1 MRSILAASLLLSPML
16 YAASAVA
23 AVQPKVDA
31 PADVQVSRTGVTTP
45 ATLDSANF
53 SISSSGLYGAVSDG
67 AKIILALK
75 VDANGN
81 ASDIRVLQPV
91 NPQLDARVV
100 AAVRQ
105 ASFHPAKL
113 DNRPVPVEMNLVD
126 SVRR

>member
-1 MRSILAASLLLSPML
+1 MRSILVASLLLSPML
-16 YAASAVA
+16 YTASASA
-23 AVQPKVDA
+23 AIQPKVDA

-53 SISSSGLYGAVSDG
+53 SISSSGLYGTVYDG
-67 AKIILALK
+67 AKIVLALK

-81 ASDIRVLQPV
+81 ASDVRVLQPV

-113 DNRPVPVEMNLVD
+113 DNRAIPVEMNLVV

>member
-23 AVQPKVDA
+23 AIQPKVDA
-31 PADVQVSRTGVTTP
+31 PADAQVSHTGVTTP
-45 ATLDSANF
+45 ATLDSANI
-53 SISSSGLYGAVSDG
+53 SISSSGLYGTVYDG
-67 AKIILALK
+67 AKVVLALK

-81 ASDIRVLQPV
+81 ASDVRVLQPV

-113 DNRPVPVEMNLVD
+113 DNHAIPVEMNLVV